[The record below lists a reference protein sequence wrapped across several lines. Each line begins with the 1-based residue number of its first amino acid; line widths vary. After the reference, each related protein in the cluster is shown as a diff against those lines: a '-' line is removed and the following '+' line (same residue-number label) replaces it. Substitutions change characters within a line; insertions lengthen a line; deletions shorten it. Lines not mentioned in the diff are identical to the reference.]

1 MTETLLTHYLIVAAI
16 LFSLGMVGFLT
27 RRNMIVLFISAE
39 MMLQGVAINLVAFN
53 QYYRLNGIHPSFDG
67 QIFTLMI
74 LTVAAAEAAI
84 ALSLVVVLFG
94 RSGSLDISLWHH
106 LRDPGQPAVE
116 LTPSISEPPPQ
127 PASWPTLPVAGLAP
141 EENRSTEPAQTVTDP
156 LPSSEDEESPDA

>member
-39 MMLQGVAINLVAFN
+39 MMLQGVAINLVTFN
-53 QYYRLNGIHPSFDG
+53 QYYRLNGILPSFDG

-84 ALSLVVVLFG
+84 ALALVVVLFG

-116 LTPSISEPPPQ
+116 LTPSISEPARQ
-127 PASWPTLPVAGLAP
+127 PNWPTLPVAGLAP
-141 EENRSTEPAQTVTDP
+141 EENGSAEPLKPITDP
-156 LPSSEDEESPDA
+156 LLSPEDKENPDA

>member
-84 ALSLVVVLFG
+84 ALALVVVLFG

-116 LTPSISEPPPQ
+116 LTPAIPEPLIQ
-127 PASWPTLPVAGLAP
+127 PIWPTLPVAGLAP
-141 EENRSTEPAQTVTDP
+141 EENRSAEPLKPITDP
-156 LPSSEDEESPDA
+156 LPSPENKENPDA